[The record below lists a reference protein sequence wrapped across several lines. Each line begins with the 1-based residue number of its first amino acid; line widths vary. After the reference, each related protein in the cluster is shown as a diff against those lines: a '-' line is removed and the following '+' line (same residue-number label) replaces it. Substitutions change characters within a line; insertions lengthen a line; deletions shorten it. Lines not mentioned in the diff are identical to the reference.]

1 MTYGS
6 LPKKA
11 QILRFGRNEP
21 QAFAISLI
29 KKNTIIK
36 KNHYLCPINP
46 DVMKIFVLLPRI
58 PYPLEKGDKL
68 RAFNQIK
75 QLAKHNEIILCAL
88 NDNGKVN
95 EQDAFRA
102 LQPYCQSIN
111 FVRIP
116 KLQILWGLLRAFLKG
131 LPMQCGYFYN
141 RKAAKR
147 IDKLIQKHKP
157 DMLYGQLLRVA
168 EYIRHKKTPK
178 SIDYQ
183 DIFSYGMKRRADI
196 ASFVTR
202 PIYNM
207 EYRRLAR
214 YEAAVF
220 DDFDVRTI
228 ISEPDRKL
236 FPHEKRNEILIIP
249 NGVDHDF
256 FKPQEREKNYDLVFT
271 GNMSYPPNVNAV
283 EYLANDIL
291 PIVWK
296 SRPETTLYI
305 AGATP
310 DPKVKKV
317 ASERIIVSGWLDDIR
332 DAYAQSRVFIAP
344 MRIGTGLQ
352 NKLLE
357 AMSMRLPAIT
367 SPLANASLGAKP
379 NEEILVSSNA
389 EEMAQNILTLLIN
402 TEKAEQ
408 IAQAGFDFTNRVYD
422 WGRATERL
430 EEAMVAVVG
439 ANPRVRPE

>member
-1 MTYGS
+1 MS
-6 LPKKA
+6 PK
-11 QILRFGRNEP
+11 
-21 QAFAISLI
+21 S
-29 KKNTIIK
+29 
-36 KNHYLCPINP
+36 

-75 QLAKHNEIILCAL
+75 QLAKRNEIVLCAL
-88 NDNGKVN
+88 NDDAKVN

-111 FVRIP
+111 FI
-116 KLQILWGLLRAFLKG
+116 KFNKAQILLGLVRAFFKG
-131 LPMQCGYFYN
+131 LPMQCGYFFN
-141 RKAAKR
+141 RKAAK
-147 IDKLIQKHKP
+147 KVNSLIAKHKP
-157 DMLYGQLLRVA
+157 DLLYGQLLRTA
-168 EYIRHKKTPK
+168 EYIRHKDIPK
-178 SIDYQ
+178 AIDYQ

-196 ASFVTR
+196 ASFITR
-202 PIYNM
+202 PVFNM
-207 EYRRLAR
+207 EYRRLKR
-214 YEAAVF
+214 FETITF
-220 DDFDVRTI
+220 DDFDVKTI
-228 ISEPDRKL
+228 ISEPDRDL
-236 FPHEKRNEILIIP
+236 FPHERRNEILIIP

-256 FKPQEREKNYDLVFT
+256 FKPQEREKKYDLVFT

-283 EYLANDIL
+283 DYLANEIL

-296 SRPETTLYI
+296 TLPETKLYI

-310 DPKVKKV
+310 DPKVKKA

-379 NEEILVSSNA
+379 NEEILVGSNA
-389 EEMAQNILTLLIN
+389 EEMAQHIITLL
-402 TEKAEQ
+402 TDKEKAERL
-408 IAQAGFDFTNRVYD
+408 AQAGFDFTNRVYD
-422 WGRATERL
+422 WGKATEIL
-430 EEAMVAVVG
+430 ENAMSQAQ
-439 ANPRVRPE
+439 

>member
-1 MTYGS
+1 
-6 LPKKA
+6 
-11 QILRFGRNEP
+11 
-21 QAFAISLI
+21 
-29 KKNTIIK
+29 
-36 KNHYLCPINP
+36 
-46 DVMKIFVLLPRI
+46 MKIFVLLPRI

-75 QLAKHNEIILCAL
+75 QLAKHNEIVLCAL
-88 NDNGKVN
+88 NDDSKVS
-95 EQDAFRA
+95 EQDAFHA

-111 FVRIP
+111 FIRIT
-116 KLQILWGLLRAFLKG
+116 KLQILLGLVRAFFKG
-131 LPMQCGYFYN
+131 WPMQCGYFYN
-141 RKAAKR
+141 SKAAKKVN
-147 IDKLIQKHKP
+147 KLISKHKP
-157 DMLYGQLLRVA
+157 EMLYGQLLRTA
-168 EYIRHKKTPK
+168 EYIRHKNIPK
-178 SIDYQ
+178 AIDYQ

-202 PIYNM
+202 PIFNM
-207 EYRRLAR
+207 EYQRLKR
-214 YEAAVF
+214 YEAAIF
-220 DDFDVRTI
+220 EDFDVKTI
-228 ISEPDRKL
+228 ISEPDREL
-236 FPHEKRNEILIIP
+236 FPHEQRDEILIIP

-256 FKPQEREKNYDLVFT
+256 FKPQDHEKKYDLVFT

-283 EYLANDIL
+283 EYLADEIM

-296 SRPETTLYI
+296 TLPDVKLYI

-310 DPKVKKV
+310 DPKVKKA

-379 NEEILVSSNA
+379 NEEILIGSNA
-389 EEMAQNILTLLIN
+389 QEMAENIITLL
-402 TEKAEQ
+402 TDKEKAEQ
-408 IAQAGFDFTNRVYD
+408 IAQAGYDFTNRVYD
-422 WGRATERL
+422 WGKATERL
-430 EEAMVAVVG
+430 EEEMEK
-439 ANPRVRPE
+439 RT

>member
-1 MTYGS
+1 MS
-6 LPKKA
+6 PKSY
-11 QILRFGRNEP
+11 E
-21 QAFAISLI
+21 
-29 KKNTIIK
+29 
-36 KNHYLCPINP
+36 
-46 DVMKIFVLLPRI
+46 MKIFVLLPRI

-75 QLAKHNEIILCAL
+75 QLAKHNEIVLCAL
-88 NDNGKVN
+88 NDSPKVS

-102 LQPYCQSIN
+102 LQPYCQSIS
-111 FVRIP
+111 FIKITKP
-116 KLQILWGLLRAFLKG
+116 QILLGLARAFCKG
-131 LPMQCGYFYN
+131 LPMQCGYFFN
-141 RKAAKR
+141 RKAAKK
-147 IDKLIQKHKP
+147 IDALIAKHKP
-157 DMLYGQLLRVA
+157 NILYGQLLRVA
-168 EYIRHKKTPK
+168 EYIRQKDLPK
-178 SIDYQ
+178 AIDYQ

-202 PIYNM
+202 PVFNM
-207 EYRRLAR
+207 EYRRLKR
-214 YEAAVF
+214 YEAAIF
-220 DDFDVRTI
+220 DDFDVKTI
-228 ISEPDRKL
+228 ISEPDRAL

-256 FKPQEREKNYDLVFT
+256 FKPMEREKKYDLVFT

-283 EYLANDIL
+283 EYLADEIM

-296 SRPETTLYI
+296 TLPETTLYI

-310 DPKVKKV
+310 DPKVKKA
-317 ASERIIVSGWLDDIR
+317 ASNKIIVSGWLDDIR

-379 NEEILVSSNA
+379 NEEILIGSNA
-389 EEMAQNILTLLIN
+389 EEMAQNIITLLSD
-402 TEKAEQ
+402 TQKAEQ

-422 WGRATERL
+422 WGRATKTL
-430 EEAMVAVVG
+430 ENAMVSTL
-439 ANPRVRPE
+439 NSKP

>member
-1 MTYGS
+1 M
-6 LPKKA
+6 LPKSY
-11 QILRFGRNEP
+11 E
-21 QAFAISLI
+21 
-29 KKNTIIK
+29 
-36 KNHYLCPINP
+36 
-46 DVMKIFVLLPRI
+46 MKIFVLLPRI
-58 PYPLEKGDKL
+58 PFPLEKGDKL

-75 QLAKHNEIILCAL
+75 QLAKRNEIVLCAL
-88 NDNGKVN
+88 NDNPKVN

-111 FVRIP
+111 FIGIN
-116 KLQILWGLLRAFLKG
+116 KLQIILGLVRAFFKG

-141 RKAAKR
+141 RKAAKK
-147 IDKLIQKHKP
+147 INALIAKHKP
-157 DMLYGQLLRVA
+157 EMLYGQLLRTA
-168 EYIRHKKTPK
+168 EYIRHKDIPK
-178 SIDYQ
+178 AIDYQ
-183 DIFSYGMKRRADI
+183 DIFSYGMKRRAEV

-202 PIYNM
+202 PVFNM

-214 YEAAVF
+214 YEAAIF

-228 ISEPDRKL
+228 ISDPDRKL
-236 FPHEKRNEILIIP
+236 FPHEKRDEILIIP

-256 FKPQEREKNYDLVFT
+256 FKPMEREKKYDLVFT

-283 EYLANDIL
+283 EYLANEIL

-296 SRPETTLYI
+296 TRPETTLYI

-310 DPKVKKV
+310 DPKVKKA

-367 SPLANASLGAKP
+367 SPLANASLGAQPK
-379 NEEILVSSNA
+379 EEILIGSNA
-389 EEMAQNILTLLIN
+389 QEMAQHIITLLTD

-408 IAQAGFDFTNRVYD
+408 IAQAGFDFTNRIYD
-422 WGRATERL
+422 WGKATERL
-430 EEAMVAVVG
+430 EEAMVTAVG
-439 ANPRVRPE
+439 L

>member
-1 MTYGS
+1 
-6 LPKKA
+6 
-11 QILRFGRNEP
+11 
-21 QAFAISLI
+21 
-29 KKNTIIK
+29 
-36 KNHYLCPINP
+36 
-46 DVMKIFVLLPRI
+46 MKIFVLLPRI

-75 QLAKHNEIILCAL
+75 QLAKHNEIVLCAL

-111 FVRIP
+111 FIRFN
-116 KLQILWGLLRAFLKG
+116 KLQILLGLIRAFFKG
-131 LPMQCGYFYN
+131 LPLQCGYFYN

-147 IDKLIQKHKP
+147 IDRLILKHKP

-168 EYIRHKKTPK
+168 EYIRHKDIPK
-178 SIDYQ
+178 AIDYQ

-196 ASFVTR
+196 ASPLTR

-207 EYRRLAR
+207 EYRRLKR
-214 YEAAVF
+214 YEAKVF

-228 ISEPDRKL
+228 ISAPDRAL
-236 FPHEKRNEILIIP
+236 FPHERRDEILIIP
-249 NGVDHDF
+249 NGVDHDY
-256 FKPQEREKNYDLVFT
+256 FKPQEREKKYDLVFT
-271 GNMSYPPNVNAV
+271 GNMSYAPNVNAV
-283 EYLANDIL
+283 EYLANEIL

-296 SRPETTLYI
+296 TRPETTLYI

-310 DPKVKKV
+310 DPRVKK
-317 ASERIIVSGWLDDIR
+317 AATDKIIVSGWLDDIR
-332 DAYAQSRVFIAP
+332 DAYATSRVFIAP

-367 SPLANASLGAKP
+367 SPLANASLGAQP
-379 NEEILVSSNA
+379 DEEILIGNNA
-389 EEMAQNILTLLIN
+389 EEMANNILTLLIN
-402 TEKAEQ
+402 TDKAEQ

-430 EEAMVAVVG
+430 ETAMVAVFDIKKRCPIIED
-439 ANPRVRPE
+439 N

>member
-1 MTYGS
+1 MS
-6 LPKKA
+6 PKSY
-11 QILRFGRNEP
+11 E
-21 QAFAISLI
+21 
-29 KKNTIIK
+29 
-36 KNHYLCPINP
+36 
-46 DVMKIFVLLPRI
+46 MKIFVLLPRI

-75 QLAKHNEIILCAL
+75 QLAKHNEIVLCAL
-88 NDNGKVN
+88 NDNAKMN

-111 FVRIP
+111 FVRIS
-116 KLQILWGLLRAFLKG
+116 KLQILLGLLRAFVKG

-141 RKAAKR
+141 RKAAK
-147 IDKLIQKHKP
+147 KVNALIAKHKP
-157 DMLYGQLLRVA
+157 DIFYGQLLRVA
-168 EYIRHKKTPK
+168 EYLRYKKIPK
-178 SIDYQ
+178 AIDYQ

-196 ASFVTR
+196 ASCVTR

-207 EYRRLAR
+207 EYRRLKR
-214 YEAAVF
+214 YEATIF

-228 ISEPDRKL
+228 ISEPDRAL
-236 FPHEKRNEILIIP
+236 FPHEKRDEILIIP

-256 FKPQEREKNYDLVFT
+256 FKPQEREKKYDLVFT

-283 EYLANDIL
+283 EYLANEIL

-310 DPKVKKV
+310 DPKVKKA
-317 ASERIIVSGWLDDIR
+317 ASDKIIVSGWLDDIR

-379 NEEILVSSNA
+379 DEEILIGSNA
-389 EEMAQNILTLLIN
+389 QEMAQHIITLL
-402 TEKAEQ
+402 TDTQKAEQ

-422 WGRATERL
+422 WGKATERL
-430 EEAMVAVVG
+430 EEEM
-439 ANPRVRPE
+439 EKQL

>member
-1 MTYGS
+1 M
-6 LPKKA
+6 LPKSD
-11 QILRFGRNEP
+11 E
-21 QAFAISLI
+21 
-29 KKNTIIK
+29 
-36 KNHYLCPINP
+36 
-46 DVMKIFVLLPRI
+46 MKIFVLLPRI

-75 QLAKHNEIILCAL
+75 QLAKHNEIVLCAL
-88 NDNGKVN
+88 NDNAKVN

-111 FVRIP
+111 FVRIS
-116 KLQILWGLLRAFLKG
+116 KLQILLGLLRAFVKG

-141 RKAAKR
+141 RKAAK
-147 IDKLIQKHKP
+147 KVNALIAKHKP
-157 DMLYGQLLRVA
+157 DILYGQLLRVA
-168 EYIRHKKTPK
+168 EYIRHKETSKAL
-178 SIDYQ
+178 DYQ

-196 ASFVTR
+196 ASPITR

-214 YEAAVF
+214 YEAAIF
-220 DDFDVRTI
+220 NDFDVRTI

-256 FKPQEREKNYDLVFT
+256 FKPIEREKKYDLVFT

-283 EYLANDIL
+283 EYLANEIL

-310 DPKVKKV
+310 DPKVKKA
-317 ASERIIVSGWLDDIR
+317 ASDKIIVSGWLDDIR

-379 NEEILVSSNA
+379 NETILIGSNA
-389 EEMAQNILTLLIN
+389 EEMAKNIITLL
-402 TEKAEQ
+402 TDAQKAEQ

-439 ANPRVRPE
+439 LSHRGNFK

>member
-1 MTYGS
+1 MT
-6 LPKKA
+6 
-11 QILRFGRNEP
+11 RDFGTRDTGR
-21 QAFAISLI
+21 ATI
-29 KKNTIIK
+29 KQLNKSTIN
-36 KNHYLCPINP
+36 KNHYLCPLNST
-46 DVMKIFVLLPRI
+46 VMKIFVLLPRI

-75 QLAKHNEIILCAL
+75 QLSKCNEIVLCAL
-88 NDNGKVN
+88 NDNAKVN

-111 FVRIP
+111 FIKISKP
-116 KLQILWGLLRAFLKG
+116 QILLGLIRAFFKG

-141 RKAAKR
+141 HKAAK
-147 IDKLIQKHKP
+147 KVSTLIAKHKP
-157 DMLYGQLLRVA
+157 DMLFCQLLRTA
-168 EYIRHKKTPK
+168 EYIRHKGIPKT
-178 SIDYQ
+178 IDYQ
-183 DIFSYGMKRRADI
+183 DIFSYGMKRRADV

-207 EYRRLAR
+207 EYRRLCR

-228 ISEPDRKL
+228 ISEPDRAL
-236 FPHEKRNEILIIP
+236 FPHEKRDEILIVP
-249 NGVDHDF
+249 NGVDHEKYHPMD
-256 FKPQEREKNYDLVFT
+256 REKKYDLVFT
-271 GNMSYPPNVNAV
+271 GNMSYAPNVNAV
-283 EYLANDIL
+283 EYLANEIL

-296 SRPETTLYI
+296 TLPNVKMYI

-310 DPKVKKV
+310 DPRVKKC
-317 ASERIIVSGWLDDIR
+317 ANEKIIVSGWLDDIR
-332 DAYAQSRVFIAP
+332 TAYAESRVFIAP

-379 NEEILVSSNA
+379 NEEILVGSNA
-389 EEMAQNILTLLIN
+389 QEMAQHIVTLL
-402 TEKAEQ
+402 TDKEKADRL
-408 IAQAGFDFTNRVYD
+408 AQAGFDFTNRVYD
-422 WGRATERL
+422 WGKATEVM
-430 EEAMVAVVG
+430 EEAMRKAL
-439 ANPRVRPE
+439 

>member
-1 MTYGS
+1 M
-6 LPKKA
+6 LPKSY
-11 QILRFGRNEP
+11 E
-21 QAFAISLI
+21 
-29 KKNTIIK
+29 
-36 KNHYLCPINP
+36 
-46 DVMKIFVLLPRI
+46 MKIFILLPRI

-75 QLAKHNEIILCAL
+75 QLAKHNEIVLCAL
-88 NDNGKVN
+88 NDNAKVS

-111 FVRIP
+111 FIRFN
-116 KLQILWGLLRAFLKG
+116 KLQILLGLVRAFFKG

-141 RKAAKR
+141 RKAAK
-147 IDKLIQKHKP
+147 KVNALIAKHKP

-168 EYIRHKKTPK
+168 EYIRHKDIPK
-178 SIDYQ
+178 AIDYQ

-214 YEAAVF
+214 YEAAIF

-236 FPHEKRNEILIIP
+236 FPHEKRDEILIIP
-249 NGVDHDF
+249 NGVDHEF
-256 FKPQEREKNYDLVFT
+256 FKPQEREKKYDLVFT

-283 EYLANDIL
+283 EYLANEIL

-296 SRPETTLYI
+296 TRPETTLYI

-310 DPKVKKV
+310 DPKVKKA
-317 ASERIIVSGWLDDIR
+317 ASDKIIVSGWLDDIR

-367 SPLANASLGAKP
+367 SPLANASLGAQPK
-379 NEEILVSSNA
+379 EEILIGSNA
-389 EEMAQNILTLLIN
+389 QDMAQNIITLLTD

-408 IAQAGFDFTNRVYD
+408 IAQAGFDFTNRIYD
-422 WGRATERL
+422 WGKATERL
-430 EEAMVAVVG
+430 EEAMKSITKQTH
-439 ANPRVRPE
+439 PQ